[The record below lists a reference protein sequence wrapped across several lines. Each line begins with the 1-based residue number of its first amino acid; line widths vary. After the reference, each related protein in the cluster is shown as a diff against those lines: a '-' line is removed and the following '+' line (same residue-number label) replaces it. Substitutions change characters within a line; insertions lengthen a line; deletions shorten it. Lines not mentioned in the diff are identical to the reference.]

1 MASPRTGAAVLLCC
15 SALWGQHGT
24 TPKGSPADYPAHAND
39 GEPALGTEYLVH
51 SVSSG
56 RQTFVVPNYLVVEV
70 ALYPAREQPI
80 ELAAGQFWLRING
93 KTKGVLRSET
103 PAFVA
108 ASLKHPDWEPSR
120 GLQTEAGIGGIIIGR
135 PTTVGRVPGDN
146 REPQP
151 RTPPGVPAQNPAGVE
166 RPPSLTA
173 EEAVVDA
180 ALPEGR
186 ATGPVSGHLYFPYTG
201 KVKSLKSLELIYQH
215 GERQTIL
222 RLF

>member
-1 MASPRTGAAVLLCC
+1 VAARRIGVAVLLSS

-24 TPKGSPADYPAHAND
+24 PTKASPAEYPVHVTA
-39 GEPALGTEYLVH
+39 GELALGAEYLVH

-56 RQTFVVPNYLVVEV
+56 RQTFVVPKHLVVEV
-70 ALYPAREQPI
+70 AVFPAKGQAV
-80 ELAAGQFWLRING
+80 ELAAGQFSLRING
-93 KTKGVLRSET
+93 KKKDVLHPEA

-108 ASLKHPDWEPSR
+108 ASLKHPDWEDPR
-120 GLQTEAGIGGIIIGR
+120 GLQTDVGLGPVTIGR
-135 PTTVGRVPGDN
+135 PTTVGRFPGDN

-151 RTPPGVPAQNPAGVE
+151 RTPPSAPDQNPAGLQKE
-166 RPPSLTA
+166 ASLTA
-173 EEAVVDA
+173 EETVVDA

-186 ATGPVSGHLYFPYTG
+186 AVGTVSGHLYFPYGG

-215 GERQTIL
+215 GGEQSIL